1 LRYIR
6 LFISFFCIL
15 SAFSL
20 ITCFSDFI
28 DTDGDGLSDKLENDG
43 WEVTYEDG
51 FKRQHSYIVRSN
63 HKETDTD
70 GDGLSDFIEHQLG
83 SDPSSKDT
91 DCDALQDSIEGLYG
105 ANLLDA
111 DSDDDAIPENSTT
124 PDGTM
129 LDYGEVNIYLTSPTM
144 EDTDGDGMS
153 DQYEISG
160 GGFNPLIA
168 DTPRLKVHVPDD
180 PYIRIIKTESD
191 GSTSIS
197 TESIKLKKRS
207 YSKLENT
214 DTTSNETTAT
224 VTKKTTKV
232 KETNFG
238 MVTKNETK
246 TEVDASGQ
254 FVENNTT
261 SFTQESARSAQEE
274 YYAGE
279 EDISSE
285 STDATGGL
293 LTISYQIEN
302 LSNVS
307 VKVSKLMLT
316 VLKRKRDGSLKPI
329 ITLDP
334 ISEYG
339 SFSVGPNSMTG
350 RFTMDGEL
358 NLELT
363 RELLLNP
370 SSLITE
376 VGLFSISR
384 TNNQGD
390 EVLNYTDI
398 STSILERTTRL
409 VIDYGDG
416 RLSDKYSIRTTFK
429 RDSTGQQTG
438 ISVREA
444 LDILKND
451 PKIDIDYE
459 PMLYDVYDLETGFLL
474 GESEHLGRVG
484 HISSSTLKE
493 GFWSI
498 NSTSDSL
505 GDPLV
510 DFNDMILKRG
520 DLTILI
526 FMRDSDLD
534 GLLDREEY
542 LIGSDPYIADTD
554 GDTLDDFE
562 EVKEGWMVEGV
573 TVYSDPRNSDT
584 DMDGYDDLQ
593 EKANGTDPY
602 NPD

>member
-1 LRYIR
+1 MRYIR
-6 LFISFFCIL
+6 FVLSLFCIL
-15 SAFSL
+15 SAFSI

-51 FKRQHSYIVRSN
+51 FKRQHSYIAKSN
-63 HKETDTD
+63 HKEADTD

-91 DCDALQDSIEGLYG
+91 DRDALNDNIEGLYG
-105 ANLLDA
+105 ANPLDA

-124 PDGTM
+124 PEGTM

-153 DQYEISG
+153 DQYEIGS

-274 YYAGE
+274 YYSGE
-279 EDISSE
+279 ENISSE
-285 STDATGGL
+285 STDASGGL

-302 LSNVS
+302 LSKVS

-334 ISEYG
+334 IAEYG
-339 SFSVGPNSMTG
+339 SFGVGPNSMTG

-384 TNNQGD
+384 TNNQGE

-416 RLSDKYSIRTTFK
+416 SLSDKYSIRTTFK

-438 ISVREA
+438 ISIREA

-459 PMLYDVYDLETGFLL
+459 PMLYDVYDPDTGVLL
-474 GESEHLGRVG
+474 GESDHLGRVG
-484 HISSSTLKE
+484 HISTSTLKE

-510 DFNDMILKRG
+510 DFNDMVLKRG

-554 GDTLDDFE
+554 GDRLDDFE
-562 EVKEGWMVEGV
+562 EVREGWLVNGDL
-573 TVYSDPRNSDT
+573 VYSDPRNSDT
-584 DMDGYDDLQ
+584 DMDGFDDLQ

-602 NPD
+602 TPD